1 MITISEHYIS
11 LAAFLLSLV
20 VMLIILL
27 ILNVFAARFGVKE
40 VKVQIFREVKEAKNP
55 PATPNTPPRRDNEVE

>member
-27 ILNVFAARFGVKE
+27 ILNVLAARFGVKE
-40 VKVQIFREVKEAKNP
+40 VKVQIFREVKETKNP
-55 PATPNTPPRRDNEVE
+55 PTTPNAPPRRDNEVE

>member
-1 MITISEHYIS
+1 MIAISEHYIS

-27 ILNVFAARFGVKE
+27 ILNVLAAHFGVKE
-40 VKVQIFREVKEAKNP
+40 VKVQIFREVKENKEPTTA
-55 PATPNTPPRRDNEVE
+55 PNTPPRRDNEVE

>member
-1 MITISEHYIS
+1 MS

-27 ILNVFAARFGVKE
+27 ILNVMAAHFGVKE
-40 VKVQIFREVKEAKNP
+40 VKVQIFREVKEGKNP
-55 PATPNTPPRRDNEVE
+55 PTTNTPPRRDNEVE

>member
-1 MITISEHYIS
+1 MIAISEHYIS

-27 ILNVFAARFGVKE
+27 ILNVLAARFGVKE
-40 VKVQIFREVKEAKNP
+40 VKVQIFREVKETKNP
-55 PATPNTPPRRDNEVE
+55 PNTPPRRDNEVE

>member
-1 MITISEHYIS
+1 MITVSDHYIS

-27 ILNVFAARFGVKE
+27 ILNVMAAHFGVKE
-40 VKVQIFREVKEAKNP
+40 VKVQIFREVKEGKN
-55 PATPNTPPRRDNEVE
+55 PPRRDNEVE